1 MCDKAFFL
9 DIFKTE
15 LPEYEVP
22 MFGRHLPLSEQAL
35 QVIEQI
41 GEDMPG
47 GFFIYKA
54 TGNEELLYA
63 NKAVFTA
70 VIRAMTTYARRI
82 PIVAMTANAFADD
95 IRKAKEVGMNDHIS
109 KPIDFKELAKILQK
123 WIRV

>member
-1 MCDKAFFL
+1 MCDKAIFL

-15 LPEYEVP
+15 LLEYEVP

-41 GEDMPG
+41 GEDMLG

-54 TGNEELLYA
+54 TA
-63 NKAVFTA
+63 A
-70 VIRAMTTYARRI
+70 IRAMTTYARRI

-109 KPIDFKELAKILQK
+109 KPLDFKELAKILQK

>member
-1 MCDKAFFL
+1 
-9 DIFKTE
+9 
-15 LPEYEVP
+15 

-54 TGNEELLYA
+54 TGNEEPLYA

>member
-1 MCDKAFFL
+1 
-9 DIFKTE
+9 
-15 LPEYEVP
+15 

-63 NKAVFTA
+63 NKATA
-70 VIRAMTTYARRI
+70 AIRAMTTYARRI

-109 KPIDFKELAKILQK
+109 KPIDFKELAKIL
-123 WIRV
+123 

>member
-1 MCDKAFFL
+1 
-9 DIFKTE
+9 
-15 LPEYEVP
+15 

-63 NKAVFTA
+63 NKAVFKIFGCETL
-70 VIRAMTTYARRI
+70 
-82 PIVAMTANAFADD
+82 
-95 IRKAKEVGMNDHIS
+95 EE
-109 KPIDFKELAKILQK
+109 FK
-123 WIRV
+123 

>member
-1 MCDKAFFL
+1 
-9 DIFKTE
+9 
-15 LPEYEVP
+15 

-63 NKAVFTA
+63 NKAVYTA
-70 VIRAMTTYARRI
+70 AIRAMTTYARRI